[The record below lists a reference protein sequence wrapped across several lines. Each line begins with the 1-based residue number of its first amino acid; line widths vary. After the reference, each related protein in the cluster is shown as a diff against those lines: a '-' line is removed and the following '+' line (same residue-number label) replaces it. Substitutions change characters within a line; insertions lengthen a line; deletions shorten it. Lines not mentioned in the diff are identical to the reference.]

1 MPKVPTGTGLR
12 NEDTLVPVLG
22 NLRWNRMEAQK
33 TKKPA
38 VAGFSGD
45 QRTLMEVSGSLDG
58 AQERRRTN
66 DVMYCFYWI
75 YIFLISM
82 MY

>member
-12 NEDTLVPVLG
+12 NEDTLLPVLG

-45 QRTLMEVSGSLDG
+45 QRTLRKSLE
-58 AQERRRTN
+58 A
-66 DVMYCFYWI
+66 
-75 YIFLISM
+75 
-82 MY
+82 